1 MFPPAFAVIL
11 YMVQPT
17 YMQTLFQNPMGIVAV
32 VISAIMA
39 GLGFLWLR
47 KIMSIEV

>member
-1 MFPPAFAVIL
+1 MVNYNGAL
-11 YMVQPT
+11 YMIQPD
-17 YMQTLFQNPMGIVAV
+17 YMSTLFHNAMGIMAV